1 MLYMFL
7 EGEEQFAIAHKSK
20 RKENINE
27 RVKRPAIAFKQEA
40 LDRHGA
46 LRVSILSTEQ
56 RPCLERSSWRKT
68 IYSSRQVDETSCNGR
83 RGYEMTFTITIN
95 LDEIGEGKVVSSNIT
110 SDIQQQKDKQ
120 TIKRHWG
127 IDEGNSHL
135 IGLDK
140 SEFEKLLAMPEVESI
155 KQSDKSIFRDGYYEL
170 IKRNPWILTKIRNE
184 VKGNDI

>member
-1 MLYMFL
+1 
-7 EGEEQFAIAHKSK
+7 
-20 RKENINE
+20 
-27 RVKRPAIAFKQEA
+27 
-40 LDRHGA
+40 
-46 LRVSILSTEQ
+46 
-56 RPCLERSSWRKT
+56 
-68 IYSSRQVDETSCNGR
+68 
-83 RGYEMTFTITIN
+83 MTFTITIN